1 MHPRQAKLIT
11 TATEVGAKIGEPQK
25 EAASAIVWKY
35 EDETTGQ
42 PFYLLERR
50 MTVRS
55 PWSGQSMTVRP
66 ERISPSNIGKDVKQ
80 EFAAPAPDD
89 MAMMASEADKPA
101 DKTASEKSWKA

>member
-11 TATEVGAKIGEPQK
+11 ASTEVADKIGEPK
-25 EAASAIVWKY
+25 EAAIALVWKY
-35 EDETTGQ
+35 VDPDNG

-55 PWSGQSMTVRP
+55 PWTGQTMTVRP
-66 ERISPSNIGKDVKQ
+66 ERIQPSQVGKDVKE
-80 EFAAPAPDD
+80 EFKAPAPED
-89 MAMMASEADKPA
+89 MPLMAS